1 MTNNLEELPE
11 FEEGV
16 HSTLEPHYFIKGY
29 FPCSQ
34 CDIPYLIAIFE
45 NQTDYCKRASISI
58 AKRNGTFNPDYK
70 DDPWGDNVK
79 VLKKIKF
86 YEKISKRAKKK

>member
-11 FEEGV
+11 FEVGAHSELAPHNFLNGV
-16 HSTLEPHYFIKGY
+16 Y
-29 FPCSQ
+29 PCNH

-45 NQTDYCKRASISI
+45 KQESYCKRASISI

>member
-1 MTNNLEELPE
+1 M
-11 FEEGV
+11 
-16 HSTLEPHYFIKGY
+16 
-29 FPCSQ
+29 
-34 CDIPYLIAIFE
+34 
-45 NQTDYCKRASISI
+45 
-58 AKRNGTFNPDYK
+58 AKRNGTFNQDYK